1 MQPQPQT
8 IESTSNE
15 ASLDSLIQD
24 HIDTVT
30 SGFNPHAGP
39 TMETSTE
46 DQSQP
51 TPPSISSPQL
61 IASIAPPL
69 TPPIKAQPPPIAKP
83 DNWNQMSPKQK
94 SNWLHRSKKRGGGV

>member
-1 MQPQPQT
+1 MIEPLLPQSETPMT
-8 IESTSNE
+8 P
-15 ASLDSLIQD
+15 L
-24 HIDTVT
+24 DTVT
-30 SGFNPHAGP
+30 RGFNPHAGP
-39 TMETSTE
+39 TE

-69 TPPIKAQPPPIAKP
+69 TPPIKTQPPPIAKP